1 LRRCKVK
8 KTVAVAVFAGLF
20 SIMVAAPADA
30 GWNPLK
36 KDKTEEQ
43 KAEEK
48 KADDA
53 EIAEAIAAFKAED
66 PDMKVFFDEA
76 YGYAVFPSVGK
87 GAVGIGGA
95 YGSGKVYEKG
105 KEIGSTKLSQ
115 VTIGFQLGGQAYRE
129 IIFFEDK
136 SALDDFTG
144 GNFEFSAQASAVA
157 LTSGVAKD
165 ADYSDGVAIF
175 TIEKGGLMY
184 EASIGGQKF
193 SFDRN

>member
-1 LRRCKVK
+1 MRKS
-8 KTVAVAVFAGLF
+8 VAVAILAGLF
-20 SIMVAAPADA
+20 SIMVAVPAEA

-43 KAEEK
+43 KAEEQ
-48 KADDA
+48 KAEDA

-95 YGSGKVYEKG
+95 YGSGRVYEKG
-105 KEIGSTKLSQ
+105 REIGDTKLSQ

-129 IIFFEDK
+129 IIFFQNK
-136 SALDDFTG
+136 AALDDFTS

-193 SFDRN
+193 SFDRNK

>member
-1 LRRCKVK
+1 MRKS
-8 KTVAVAVFAGLF
+8 VAVAILAGLF
-20 SIMVAAPADA
+20 SIMVAVPVDA

-43 KAEEK
+43 KAEEQ
-48 KADDA
+48 KAEDA
-53 EIAEAIAAFKAED
+53 EFAEAIAAFKAED

-105 KEIGSTKLSQ
+105 REIGATKLSQ
-115 VTIGFQLGGQAYRE
+115 LTIGFQLGGQAYRE
-129 IIFFEDK
+129 IIFFQNK
-136 SALDDFTG
+136 AALDDFTS